1 MTMPH
6 LMNCRHDENG
16 WCLHCVKAMHDENE
30 ELRAAL
36 KACRA
41 YMFSQGMTTRRF
53 AEACGISPS
62 QLSEWTAGAINTE
75 PDFVE
80 RSREQ

>member
-1 MTMPH
+1 MT
-6 LMNCRHDENG
+6 LNQMNAQETVRLQN
-16 WCLHCVKAMHDENE
+16 ENE
-30 ELRAAL
+30 VLRAAL

-62 QLSEWTAGAINTE
+62 QLSDWTAGVVNTE
-75 PDFVE
+75 PDFVN
-80 RSREQ
+80 